1 MFSFGKASGLHIR
14 KSGFWESGLAF
25 LSFIL
30 FNCKIE
36 SIPLPIPKGGWK
48 EQMRYVTGFILIFG
62 KTNTIM

>member
-14 KSGFWESGLAF
+14 KSGFQESGLAF

-36 SIPLPIPKGGWK
+36 IIPLPISKGGWK
-48 EQMRYVTGFILIFG
+48 EQMRYVTAI
-62 KTNTIM
+62 